1 MPPTTKNQETNEGFI
16 NLLQHQRDG
25 ALEAE
30 LDKMVKDAIQAIQKN
45 KGAATLKLELK
56 FGLLK
61 GYDAVITIN
70 DKPTLKLPE
79 KDRHA
84 QLAFATTRGVVF
96 KKPDQADL
104 VAQLEEST
112 PVKRDLPLADLSKIR
127 SM

>member
-1 MPPTTKNQETNEGFI
+1 MPPTTNDTKTNDGFI
-16 NLLQHQRDG
+16 NILQHQRDG

-45 KGAATLKLELK
+45 KGTAVLKLELK

-70 DKPTLKLPE
+70 DKPVLKLPE
-79 KDRHA
+79 KDRHP
-84 QLAFATTRGVVF
+84 QLAFATNRGVVF
-96 KKPDQADL
+96 EKPDQADL

-112 PVKRDLPLADLSKIR
+112 PVKRDLPVADRANIR
-127 SM
+127 SL